1 MRAGCA
7 AEGIAADAAPVSNRK
22 NPEAPMRKLIV
33 WIAGAV
39 TLISVAAARPALLG
53 EISLAAPTLTDL
65 HQPAD
70 PDHGAGHSLRHAHM
84 PLFAS

>member
-1 MRAGCA
+1 MWARCA
-7 AEGIAADAAPVSNRK
+7 AEGIVADTATISNRK

-53 EISLAAPTLTDL
+53 EISVVAPLIDPHHTATPASSIAHWL
-65 HQPAD
+65 H
-70 PDHGAGHSLRHAHM
+70 HT
-84 PLFAS
+84 PLFTC